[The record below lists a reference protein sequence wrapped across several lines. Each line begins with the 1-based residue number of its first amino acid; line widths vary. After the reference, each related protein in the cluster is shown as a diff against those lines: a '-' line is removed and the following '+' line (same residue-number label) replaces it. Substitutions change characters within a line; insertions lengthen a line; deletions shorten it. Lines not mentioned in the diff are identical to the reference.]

1 MWGLNECGCTGK
13 NVCARTCERVGA
25 GACVCVRM
33 RGHVSE
39 YARVCARVCANV
51 CALCMSRT
59 VHDGLYVCVD
69 KKECQRV

>member
-13 NVCARTCERVGA
+13 NVCVRMDARTCERVCA

-39 YARVCARVCANV
+39 YARVCARVCAHVCVQAGMHESANV
-51 CALCMSRT
+51 CMYVLC
-59 VHDGLYVCVD
+59 V
-69 KKECQRV
+69 